1 VVSETQPATNVGAVR
16 SFVRQ
21 FRTEILAE
29 WKRIAR
35 TIPAA
40 SDLSTITLTD
50 HIPDL
55 LEQVADIA
63 EQLADDVITPRH
75 LETAR
80 RHALDRLG
88 AGFDVGAVVHELSML
103 RACMLAVWDREHHGR
118 EGHELRSLNLAFDR
132 AIAESIA
139 RYVEAHDKTLTA
151 IDTISTASLE
161 AESLDDLLRRLLQV
175 FLRTTASVDTAVIML
190 LEADGRLHTR
200 AAVGLEK
207 ELELGYSVGKGEG
220 VGGTVWAQGQPLE
233 LKAAFLDP
241 VVRSQAI
248 RDRGVRA
255 LYALP
260 LVQAGRFIGVAH
272 MGSLSANQFS
282 QEDRQLFG
290 SMAARA
296 TVGIYHHM
304 LRDQLAASE
313 ARYKEVAA
321 ERERALGKLEAL
333 LTAAPIGIAF
343 IDRDLRYLR
352 INDALA
358 KLNGRPAAEHIG
370 RTVQDMLPEAAPTIV
385 PLLRQ
390 IIATGE
396 PLLNLEHV
404 GQFAGSE
411 HALLVN
417 YFPVRA
423 ADGSVI
429 AVGGV
434 VIDVTEIRRV
444 RESLRL
450 SQQRLQSIID
460 YAPVAIFVK
469 DAAGHIILT
478 NEKTAQSLRRS
489 RDDVLGHRGDELLP
503 SEFEAKHRAHDLEVM
518 RDHRVVEAEEVVP
531 WDNGETRTFL
541 TVKFPFDGEHG
552 ERLLCGISTDITERK
567 RMEEQLRTAIRA
579 RDDVLATV
587 SHDLRNPIA
596 TLKLAAAA
604 LAAHCSDRA
613 RKNLD
618 MIERSTRRM
627 ERLIDDLLDASR
639 IEHGQLRL
647 ELKAEPAAGVL
658 GEAIEL
664 HEQLAVSHQLTL
676 VRDDRVGSVAIAC
689 DRDRLLQVF
698 GNIIGNAVKFS
709 RTGNAIIVG
718 AEPAGAHVRY
728 FVTDTGPGIPSSSVP
743 YLFEPFWSAPEH
755 VHRGTGL
762 GLYIA
767 RGIIEAHGGTISVE
781 SHVGEGTTISFTIP
795 IAH

>member
-1 VVSETQPATNVGAVR
+1 VSDRQEATTFGAVR

-35 TIPAA
+35 TIPIA

-88 AGFDVGAVVHELSML
+88 AGFDVGAVVHELSIL
-103 RACMLAVWDREHHGR
+103 RACMLAVWDREHAGR
-118 EGHELRSLNLAFDR
+118 DGNELRSLNLAFDR

-139 RYVEAHDKTLTA
+139 RYVEARDKTLTA

-200 AAVGLEK
+200 AAVGLDK
-207 ELELGYSVGKGEG
+207 ELALGYSVAKGEG
-220 VGGTVWAQGQPLE
+220 VGGMVWAQEQPLE

-241 VVRSQAI
+241 LVGSPAI
-248 RDRGVRA
+248 RERGVRA
-255 LYALP
+255 LYAMP
-260 LVQAGRFIGVAH
+260 LAQAGRFIGVAH

-282 QEDRQLFG
+282 QEDRQLFA

-296 TVGIYHHM
+296 TVGICHHM

-321 ERERALGKLEAL
+321 EHERALGKLEAL
-333 LTAAPIGIAF
+333 LTAAPLGIAF
-343 IDRDLRYLR
+343 IGRDLRYLR

-358 KLNGRPAAEHIG
+358 KLNGKPAAEHIG
-370 RTVQDMLPEAAPTIV
+370 RTVEEMLPDAAPTIV

-390 IIATGE
+390 IIASGD
-396 PLLNLEHV
+396 PLLNMEHV
-404 GQFAGSE
+404 ARIGGSE

-423 ADGSVI
+423 PDGSVT

-434 VIDVTEIRRV
+434 VIDVTEIRDV

-460 YAPVAIFVK
+460 FAPVAIYVK
-469 DAAGHIILT
+469 DASGHIILT
-478 NEKTAQSLRRS
+478 NEKTAQALRVS
-489 RDDVLGHRGDELLP
+489 RDQLLGHRGEDLLP
-503 SEFEAKHRAHDLEVM
+503 SEFEAQHRAHDLEVM
-518 RDHRVVEAEEVVP
+518 RDHRVVEGEEVVP
-531 WDNGETRTFL
+531 WDHGETRTFL
-541 TVKFPFDGEHG
+541 TVKFPLDGENG
-552 ERLLCGISTDITERK
+552 ERLVCGISTDITERK

-579 RDDVLATV
+579 RDDVLAIV
-587 SHDLRNPIA
+587 SHDLRTPIA
-596 TLKLAAAA
+596 TVKLAAAG

-613 RKNLD
+613 LRNLD

-627 ERLIDDLLDASR
+627 ERLIDELLDASR

-647 ELKAEPAAGVL
+647 ELVTEPATGVL

-664 HEQLAVSHQLTL
+664 HEPLARAHQLL
-676 VRDDRVGSVAIAC
+676 LARDDRVGCAAIAC
-689 DRDRLLQVF
+689 DRDRLHQVF
-698 GNIIGNAVKFS
+698 SNIIGNAVKFS
-709 RTGNAIIVG
+709 RAGNAIIVG
-718 AEPAGAHVRY
+718 AEPACEHVRF
-728 FVTDTGPGIPSSSVP
+728 FVTDAGPGIPPRSLP

-767 RGIIEAHGGTISVE
+767 RGIVEAHGGSISVE
-781 SHVGEGTTISFTIP
+781 SHVGNGTTISFTIP
-795 IAH
+795 IAR